1 MAPETPPD
9 VFAEIFR
16 LLTPQR
22 VLDDPRARGRGVRVC
37 ILDTGIDQSV
47 IERRCEER
55 GQPLRSPIRG
65 GVFVS
70 ATGSPLPYVGKAS
83 APHGTTVADIVLTL
97 APEVELWSA
106 DVFGP
111 RGICDV
117 ETLVHALRWAGEQ
130 WKCKIINLSLGIS
143 EARLTPLFR
152 RLQLL
157 RALEEAYAQDV
168 LVVAAAHND
177 HPLTRSY
184 PAVFAPPLLSV
195 DKRLFGDPLRFAY
208 APRHQVEFQAHARG
222 YVGPFRDEAA
232 TSWAAPHLT
241 GIAARILSLRPEM
254 KPFELKTILYW
265 LSRHFEP
272 TPL

>member
-1 MAPETPPD
+1 MEPQTPSD

-22 VLDDPRARGRGVRVC
+22 VLGDPRATGRGVRVC
-37 ILDTGIDQSV
+37 VLDTGIDQSV
-47 IERRCEER
+47 IQRRCEER
-55 GQPLRSPIRG
+55 GQRLSHPIQG
-65 GVFVS
+65 GVFLS
-70 ATGSPLPYVGKAS
+70 ATEPPQQYAGKAS

-111 RGICDV
+111 RGLCDV
-117 ETLVHALRWAGEQ
+117 ETLLHALRWAVQQ
-130 WKCKIINLSLGIS
+130 WQCKIINLSLGIP
-143 EARLTPLFR
+143 EP
-152 RLQLL
+152 RLQPMPRRWQVLQ
-157 RALEEAYAQDV
+157 AIEEAYSRDV

-195 DKRLFGDPLRFAY
+195 DKRLFGDALRFAY

-272 TPL
+272 TG